1 MALIKDIKVQELKGI
16 GPYVVAGG
24 YPPFYYPMM
33 LIRIFDDEG
42 NEGNCM
48 GWLLHGPHID
58 EYLEG
63 WKKQLIGKDPHYVE
77 KFQQAN
83 SRKSVRYE
91 MPYNHIDIALW
102 DLLGK
107 EHGTPVYKLLGADH
121 DTMPGYVSTLCY
133 ETPEEYIK
141 VAEDAFARGYT
152 LYKIHGTG
160 NVDLDIEVMR
170 ACRKAFPDK
179 KLAIDPVN
187 VYDRCESLRVG
198 RVCDELNFEWLESP
212 MDDFDIEGLK
222 MLRQQIK
229 TPLYVGETIEPP
241 LRILPQY
248 LSSGAFEAFRTL
260 GDFTGGITSMHKQ
273 AILCEAHRVQFEPH
287 SYGPTLIQAAHFNVM
302 LAHNNCKWVE
312 MPLPLDDWHIYM
324 KTWIECDKDGIIHAP
339 TEPGLGYELD
349 EDAIADNIVREW

>member
-24 YPPFYYPMM
+24 DPPFYYPMM

-58 EYLEG
+58 EHLEG

-107 EHGTPVYKLLGADH
+107 EHGVPVYKLLGADH
-121 DTMPGYVSTLCY
+121 DVMPGYVSTLCY

-141 VAEDAFARGYT
+141 VAEEAFARGYT

-160 NVDLDIEVMR
+160 NVDMDIEVMR

-198 RVCDELNFEWLESP
+198 RVCDELDFEWLESP

-241 LRILPQY
+241 LRLLPQY

-273 AILCEAHRVQFEPH
+273 AILCESHRVQFEPH

-312 MPLPLDDWHIYM
+312 MPLPLDDWHAYM
-324 KTWIECDKDGIIHAP
+324 KTWIECDENGMIHAP
-339 TEPGLGYELD
+339 TAPGLGYELD

>member
-58 EYLEG
+58 EHLEG

-107 EHGTPVYKLLGADH
+107 EHGVPVYKLLGADH
-121 DTMPGYVSTLCY
+121 DVMPGYVSTLCY

-141 VAEDAFARGYT
+141 VAEEAFARGYT

-160 NVDLDIEVMR
+160 NVDMDIEVMR

-198 RVCDELNFEWLESP
+198 RVCDELDFEWLESP

-241 LRILPQY
+241 LRLLPQY

-273 AILCEAHRVQFEPH
+273 AILCESHRVQFEPH

-312 MPLPLDDWHIYM
+312 MPLPLDDWHAYM
-324 KTWIECDKDGIIHAP
+324 KTWIECDENGMIHAP
-339 TEPGLGYELD
+339 TAPGLGYELD

>member
-1 MALIKDIKVQELKGI
+1 
-16 GPYVVAGG
+16 
-24 YPPFYYPMM
+24 
-33 LIRIFDDEG
+33 
-42 NEGNCM
+42 M

-58 EYLEG
+58 EHLEG

-107 EHGTPVYKLLGADH
+107 EHGVPVYKLLGADH
-121 DTMPGYVSTLCY
+121 DVMPGYVSTLCY

-141 VAEDAFARGYT
+141 VAEEAFARGYT

-160 NVDLDIEVMR
+160 NVDMDIEVMR

-198 RVCDELNFEWLESP
+198 RVCDELDFEWLESP

-241 LRILPQY
+241 LRLLPQY

-273 AILCEAHRVQFEPH
+273 AILCESHRVQFEPH

-312 MPLPLDDWHIYM
+312 MPLPLDDWHAYM
-324 KTWIECDKDGIIHAP
+324 KTWIECDENGMIHAP
-339 TEPGLGYELD
+339 TAPGLGYELD